1 MRYEGN
7 IYRPPPES
15 DSYILQCTIGCSYN
29 KCSYCAMYKDVRY
42 RVRPIEEI
50 REDIQM
56 AKSAFGSRVEKVFLS
71 DGDAISLP
79 TNILLEILS
88 ELYAAFPRLN
98 HVSTYAGPQSTLSKT
113 LDELTQLRKA
123 GLTMTYLG
131 VESGSDEVLSAVRKG
146 VTAEE
151 MLKAGSNIVQSGIQL
166 VAMVMIGLGGSGEL
180 SQIHAKKTAELVNR
194 MKPQLLG
201 TLTTVPIEGTVLSRQ
216 TSKGDFKLL
225 DPYEVLEEMKIL
237 LENIELPD
245 LYVDG
250 SHASNLLPIKGS
262 LKKLKPALIASINEY
277 LLNKYENLIGKAYI
291 GRF

>member
-1 MRYEGN
+1 MRYQGN

-15 DSYILQCTIGCSYN
+15 DAYILQCTIGCSYN
-29 KCSYCAMYKDVRY
+29 KCTYCAMYKDVRY
-42 RVRPIEEI
+42 QVRTIEAL
-50 REDIQM
+50 REDIRM
-56 AKSAFGSRVEKVFLS
+56 AKSAYGSSVKKVFLS

-79 TNILLEILS
+79 TDMLLEILS
-88 ELYAAFPRLN
+88 ELYATFPKLN

-113 LDELTQLRKA
+113 LEELKQLRKA

-146 VTAEE
+146 VSADE
-151 MLKAGSNIVQSGIQL
+151 MLVAGSSIVQAGIKL

-180 SQIHAKKTAELVNR
+180 SQIHAKKTAELINR
-194 MKPQLLG
+194 MQPQLLG

-216 TSKGDFKLL
+216 TNKGDFKLL

-237 LENIELPD
+237 IEHIELPE

-262 LKKLKPALIASINEY
+262 LKEIKPALLASINEY
-277 LLNKYENLIGKAYI
+277 LLNKDEALIGRAYI